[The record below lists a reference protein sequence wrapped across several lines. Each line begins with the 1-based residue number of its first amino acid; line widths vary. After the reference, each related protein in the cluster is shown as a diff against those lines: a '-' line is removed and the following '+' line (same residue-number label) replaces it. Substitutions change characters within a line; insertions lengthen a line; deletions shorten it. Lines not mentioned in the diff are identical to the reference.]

1 MEEIATEGAR
11 WFLTQGVLGA
21 LVLLLLAAVAVLYR
35 ARDRAQEARLADAKE
50 AVAALKDATAALG
63 KLSEGVEKLHDAM
76 EARTRAFDAMAGE
89 LRDLRLTS
97 DAADQRTRD
106 ALSGIREAIGAAL
119 TRVMD
124 ALAAITPLNGRRRP

>member
-1 MEEIATEGAR
+1 MEAVAAEGAR
-11 WFLTQGVLGA
+11 WFLTQGVLGVMA
-21 LVLLLLAAVAVLYR
+21 LFLGIAVVLLY
-35 ARDRAQEARLADAKE
+35 RDRRKVEDARLADAKE
-50 AVAALKDATAALG
+50 AVAALKDATAALA
-63 KLSEGVEKLHDAM
+63 KLSEGVEGLHDAM
-76 EARTRAFDAMAGE
+76 EARTRAFDGMAGE